1 MKYWVDVHE
10 WFPVLEVSKE
20 KNTFSTDSIEI
31 TEEQFEYIQK
41 VFNEFDRVQEKLTK
55 LTDRGLK

>member
-55 LTDRGLK
+55 LTDRGFK

>member
-1 MKYWVDVHE
+1 MKCWVDVHE

-55 LTDRGLK
+55 LTDRGFK